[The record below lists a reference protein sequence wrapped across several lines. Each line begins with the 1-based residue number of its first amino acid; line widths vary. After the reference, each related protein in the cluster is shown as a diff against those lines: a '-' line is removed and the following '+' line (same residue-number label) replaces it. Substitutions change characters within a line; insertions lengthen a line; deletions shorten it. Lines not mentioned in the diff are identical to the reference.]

1 MCDKKKKGIEIM
13 TMNEVIP
20 IIQSLSHTDKFRLM
34 QIILVQLAQE
44 EGLPLQETTAE
55 RRDPL
60 FDIIGIA
67 DGENSDVARRHDDYL
82 YGAS

>member
-1 MCDKKKKGIEIM
+1 M

-20 IIQSLSHTDKFRLM
+20 VITSLSHTDKFRLM
-34 QIILVQLAQE
+34 QIILAQLAKE
-44 EGLPLQETTAE
+44 EGIHLQATPAKQQ
-55 RRDPL
+55 DPL

-67 DGENSDVARRHDDYL
+67 EGENDDVARRHDDYL